1 MKATIHP
8 PAISQDAQDFLAS
21 ILWTADSPDYSRRPF
36 QNSTVYDFHPEFI
49 AAVEAFIDGFKSHME
64 NVGFDMDRLE
74 YLERSFGGNAYFSLS
89 GHGCGF
95 FDEYAD
101 PERTLGNE
109 LQALLVSYAGQYRF
123 EELESN
129 LAKFKGK
136 IHLAHRTAAFRRE
149 YLAKMF
155 SINA

>member
-1 MKATIHP
+1 
-8 PAISQDAQDFLAS
+8 
-21 ILWTADSPDYSRRPF
+21 
-36 QNSTVYDFHPEFI
+36 
-49 AAVEAFIDGFKSHME
+49 VETFIDGFNTHLETS
-64 NVGFDMDRLE
+64 GFDMDRLE
-74 YLERSFGGNAYFSLS
+74 YLTRSFGGNVYFSLS

-101 PERTLGNE
+101 PERTLGDE

-123 EELESN
+123 EELDGN

-136 IHLAHRTAAFRRE
+136 IHLAYRTAAFRRE

-155 SINA
+155 TVTA